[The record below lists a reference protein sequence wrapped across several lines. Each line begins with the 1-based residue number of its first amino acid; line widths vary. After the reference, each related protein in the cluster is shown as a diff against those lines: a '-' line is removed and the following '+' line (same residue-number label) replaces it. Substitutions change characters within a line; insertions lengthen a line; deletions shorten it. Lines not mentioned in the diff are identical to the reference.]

1 MLLVETAI
9 FYLLIG
15 AAVAVAVY
23 VRGRGEPEGVTGIAP
38 AVVTGLQVGGA
49 CLFWPLFVPMLLSA
63 PAGEPSAKSEEVD
76 EQSAPRD
83 GLALAISQVEGE
95 LDAALEGLDGWAE
108 DVLNSEQHR
117 LEELRLAWKAQA
129 ERIRDIDRLLAE
141 PSARSDSL
149 AEVAAEVASARQSEQ
164 TRQDN
169 IRQLS
174 LLRNRMH
181 ADLVGTLAWVRE
193 LVTMIHLAK
202 FSGAPA
208 ARAEELVAQIAAAV
222 QGLSEVSSWRDAERE
237 SVGMHAA
244 I

>member
-9 FYLLIG
+9 FYLLLG
-15 AAVAVAVY
+15 GAVATAVYIRGRTGNPVAV
-23 VRGRGEPEGVTGIAP
+23 GMQMGV
-38 AVVTGLQVGGA
+38 A
-49 CLFWPLFVPMLLSA
+49 CLFWPLFVPMLLSEA
-63 PAGEPSAKSEEVD
+63 PVDSGEQTESVAPDRAQQDALSA
-76 EQSAPRD
+76 
-83 GLALAISQVEGE
+83 AIFQVETE
-95 LDAALEGLDGWAE
+95 LDAALDGLDGWAE

-129 ERIRDIDRLLAE
+129 DRIRQIDKLLAE
-141 PSARSDSL
+141 PSARTDSL
-149 AEVAAEVASARQSEQ
+149 AEVAADVESARHSEK
-164 TRQDN
+164 TRRDN

-174 LLRNRMH
+174 MLRNRMH

-222 QGLSEVSSWRDAERE
+222 QGLSEVSSWREDERV
-237 SVGMHAA
+237 SAA
-244 I
+244 AHEMV

>member
-15 AAVAVAVY
+15 LAVAVAVY
-23 VRGRGEPEGVTGIAP
+23 VRGQSADESTLLLQ
-38 AVVTGLQVGGA
+38 AVAA
-49 CLFWPLFVPMLLSA
+49 CVFWPLFVPMLLA
-63 PAGEPSAKSEEVD
+63 PTTRELATHTRPNASETSQQD
-76 EQSAPRD
+76 S
-83 GLALAISQVEGE
+83 LAAAISQVETE
-95 LDAALEGLDGWAE
+95 LDAALDGLDGWAE

-117 LEELRLAWKAQA
+117 LEELRAAWKAQA
-129 ERIRDIDRLLAE
+129 DRIRQIDNLLAT
-141 PSARSDSL
+141 PSARNDSL
-149 AEVAAEVASARQSEQ
+149 ADVSVEVASARQSEK

-174 LLRNRMH
+174 TLRNRMH

-222 QGLSEVSSWRDAERE
+222 QGLSEVSSWREQERE
-237 SVGMHAA
+237 TMSVHELV
-244 I
+244 

>member
-9 FYLLIG
+9 FYLLLG
-15 AAVAVAVY
+15 GAVAAAVYIRSQTGNSVAV
-23 VRGRGEPEGVTGIAP
+23 
-38 AVVTGLQVGGA
+38 GLQMAAA
-49 CLFWPLFVPMLLSA
+49 CLFWPLFVPVLLSPSPEEA
-63 PAGEPSAKSEEVD
+63 TANGNSAEPVGVYN
-76 EQSAPRD
+76 D
-83 GLALAISQVEGE
+83 GLAAAISQVETE

-117 LEELRLAWKAQA
+117 LEELRAAWKAQA
-129 ERIRDIDRLLAE
+129 DRIRSIDQLLAE
-141 PSARSDSL
+141 PSARADSL
-149 AEVAAEVASARQSEQ
+149 AEVSAEVASARQSEK

-174 LLRNRMH
+174 NLRKRMH

-222 QGLSEVSSWRDAERE
+222 QGLSEVSSWREEERV
-237 SVGMHAA
+237 SAA
-244 I
+244 AHELV

>member
-9 FYLLIG
+9 FYLLLG
-15 AAVAVAVY
+15 SAVAVAVY
-23 VRGRGEPEGVTGIAP
+23 VRGRGEPGLVA
-38 AVVTGLQVGGA
+38 GLQTLGA

-63 PAGEPSAKSEEVD
+63 PVGQLDAKVETEGKD
-76 EQSAPRD
+76 APPRD
-83 GLALAISQVEGE
+83 ALALAISQVETE
-95 LDAALEGLDGWAE
+95 LDTALEGLDGWAE

-117 LEELRLAWKAQA
+117 LEELRIAWKAQA
-129 ERIRDIDRLLAE
+129 DRIRQIDQLLAE
-141 PSARSDSL
+141 PTARVDSL
-149 AEVAAEVASARQSEQ
+149 AEVAADVGSARQSEQ

-208 ARAEELVAQIAAAV
+208 ARAEELVVQIAAAV
-222 QGLSEVSSWRDAERE
+222 QGLSEVSSWREPEQEARAH
-237 SVGMHAA
+237 VLCG
-244 I
+244 

>member
-9 FYLLIG
+9 FYLLLG
-15 AAVAVAVY
+15 ATVAVAVY
-23 VRGRGEPEGVTGIAP
+23 IRDRTGNTIAI
-38 AVVTGLQVGGA
+38 GLQMAAA
-49 CLFWPLFVPMLLSA
+49 CPFWPLFVPMLLSPSPDDDA
-63 PAGEPSAKSEEVD
+63 ASDKSAEPDNV
-76 EQSAPRD
+76 QND
-83 GLALAISQVEGE
+83 GLSAAIFQVETE

-117 LEELRLAWKAQA
+117 LEELRAAWKTQA
-129 ERIRDIDRLLAE
+129 DRIRSIDQLLAE
-141 PSARSDSL
+141 PSARADSL
-149 AEVAAEVASARQSEQ
+149 AEVSAEVASARQSEK
-164 TRQDN
+164 TRQEN

-174 LLRNRMH
+174 NLRKRMH

-222 QGLSEVSSWRDAERE
+222 QGLSEVSSWREE
-237 SVGMHAA
+237 EHASA
-244 I
+244 VAHEIV

>member
-15 AAVAVAVY
+15 AAVAVATY
-23 VRGRGEPEGVTGIAP
+23 VRARTNDESTML
-38 AVVTGLQVGGA
+38 LQAAAA
-49 CLFWPLFVPMLLSA
+49 CLFWPLFVPMLLA
-63 PAGEPSAKSEEVD
+63 PTTNASQGCSRSMDGGEQQDS
-76 EQSAPRD
+76 
-83 GLALAISQVEGE
+83 LAAAISQVETE
-95 LDAALEGLDGWAE
+95 LDAALDGLDGWAE

-117 LEELRLAWKAQA
+117 LEELRIAWKAQA
-129 ERIRDIDRLLAE
+129 DRIRQIDDLLAT
-141 PSARSDSL
+141 PSARNDSL
-149 AEVAAEVASARQSEQ
+149 ADISAEVASARQSEK

-174 LLRNRMH
+174 VLRNRMH
-181 ADLVGTLAWVRE
+181 GDLIGTLAWVRE

-222 QGLSEVSSWRDAERE
+222 QGLSEVNSWREQERE
-237 SVGMHAA
+237 TTQLHELV
-244 I
+244 

>member
-9 FYLLIG
+9 FYLLLG
-15 AAVAVAVY
+15 STVAVAVY
-23 VRGRGEPEGVTGIAP
+23 IRGPSGSGYGI
-38 AVVTGLQVGGA
+38 GLHMAAA
-49 CLFWPLFVPMLLSA
+49 CLFWPLFVPVLLS
-63 PAGEPSAKSEEVD
+63 PAADDSNAGGKTVEPDCTHQDA
-76 EQSAPRD
+76 
-83 GLALAISQVEGE
+83 LAAAISQVETE
-95 LDAALEGLDGWAE
+95 LDTALEGLDGWAE

-117 LEELRLAWKAQA
+117 LEELRIAWKAQA
-129 ERIRDIDRLLAE
+129 DRIRSIDQLLAE
-141 PSARSDSL
+141 PSARTDSL
-149 AEVAAEVASARQSEQ
+149 SEVSSEVASARQSEK

-174 LLRNRMH
+174 TLRNRMH

-222 QGLSEVSSWRDAERE
+222 QGLSEVSSWREPEHESARVHEMAE
-237 SVGMHAA
+237 
-244 I
+244 